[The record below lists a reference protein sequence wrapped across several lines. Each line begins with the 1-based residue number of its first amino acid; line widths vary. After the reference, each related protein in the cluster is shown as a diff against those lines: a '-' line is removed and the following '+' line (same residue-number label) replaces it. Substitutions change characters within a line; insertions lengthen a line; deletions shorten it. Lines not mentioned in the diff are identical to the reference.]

1 MGSEDNMPRTVEA
14 TRFKMVVLKAQSL
27 RTQMAKISENFE
39 GYIEEIKELEAE
51 DNTEESEYFLKR
63 WDDANREFKKVEE
76 IKAEHE
82 GLVTKIRLM
91 CGFMM
96 STGHEDGAVATKVK
110 GDAKEALD
118 NIEKAEKEVD
128 TKVRQFRKTNRKYLM
143 GKKKKPTTQ
152 VTEGQARAPAP
163 VANSQW
169 ILQMA
174 TKMEPEGTLKN
185 DSRLTEMRAWKKQW
199 IQYTSYLRNQNF
211 PLDDKLYAEML
222 VNKCD
227 VSMKLPLE
235 AMEDLYKMG
244 EDLLWEKIENIYK
257 ESNPVFLRRVKCY
270 ESKIMKGE
278 LLSEFATRLKL
289 EYKESEVSK
298 TTIWGHFEYKLL
310 AGLDTAGS
318 DNRELKSKL
327 VEEIKKKPDPTERD
341 LDAFLQIVRDHESMI
356 C

>member
-39 GYIEEIKELEAE
+39 GYIEEIKELESE
-51 DNTEESEYFLKR
+51 DNAEESEYFLKR
-63 WDDANREFKKVEE
+63 WADADRELKKVEE

-82 GLVTKIRLM
+82 DLVTKVRLM
-91 CGFMM
+91 CGYML
-96 STGHEDGAVATKVK
+96 STGHEDGAVATKVQ

-118 NIEKAEKEVD
+118 KIEKAEKEVD
-128 TKVRQFRKTNRKYLM
+128 INVKQFRKANRKYLK

-163 VANSQW
+163 VGINSQW

-185 DSRLTEMRAWKKQW
+185 DSRLTELRAWKRQW

-211 PLDDKLYAEML
+211 PLDDKLYVEML

-227 VSMKLPLE
+227 PTMRLPLE
-235 AMEDLYKMG
+235 AMDDLYKLG

-257 ESNPVFLRRVKCY
+257 MC
-270 ESKIMKGE
+270 I
-278 LLSEFATRLKL
+278 
-289 EYKESEVSK
+289 
-298 TTIWGHFEYKLL
+298 
-310 AGLDTAGS
+310 
-318 DNRELKSKL
+318 
-327 VEEIKKKPDPTERD
+327 
-341 LDAFLQIVRDHESMI
+341 
-356 C
+356 